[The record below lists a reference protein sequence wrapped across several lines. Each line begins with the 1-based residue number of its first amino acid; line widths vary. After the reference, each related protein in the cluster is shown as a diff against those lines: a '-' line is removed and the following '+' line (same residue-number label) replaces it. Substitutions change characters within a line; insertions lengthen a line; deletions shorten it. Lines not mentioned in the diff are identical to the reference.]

1 MQEIKLFN
9 TEEFKIEKAGQGQD
23 QKVILKGN
31 AMPLNETSRNGVYY
45 RPESVKKAYKS
56 LEGVP
61 FLFAHQ
67 QNEVRHVLGKVEK
80 VNIDNSYVTYEA
92 DIDPEEK
99 EFIRKSEKGYIK
111 HVSVGCLIDPST
123 VEFDEENQV
132 AKVDIKEFCE
142 LSSAPVPGF
151 KNTNAKLGK
160 QNLVMLAE
168 SLGKEDMIKKL
179 KETQDE
185 EKPEETPS
193 NPDEDE
199 GSNDTSNDGEATQ
212 PKETEEGD
220 KDKDEEDTPE
230 DKEIEEEPKEEPK
243 EETIKIEENEEEEGE
258 EKTTEEQVSELNSKL
273 NEMEGKINEVV
284 NQIAVLE
291 SKVDTILD
299 EAEDKDDKDKSDDED
314 DDEDGEDDED
324 DKEETQE
331 DNEEDNE
338 NELEPV
344 EEEFKT
350 KEEPVQN
357 LTEKKKALKIDKK
370 STEVNVDALI
380 KKNRK
385 Y

>member
-9 TEEFKIEKAGQGQD
+9 TEEFKIEKAGEGKS

-80 VNIDNSYVTYEA
+80 VDLTNSHVTYEA
-92 DIDPEEK
+92 DIDSEEK

-111 HVSVGCLIDPST
+111 HVSVGCLIDPNT
-123 VEFDEENQV
+123 VEFDEEKQIAN
-132 AKVDIKEFCE
+132 VDVIEFCE

-151 KNTNAKLGK
+151 KNTNAQLGK
-160 QNLVMLAE
+160 QNLVLLAE

-179 KETQDE
+179 KETEEPKEPEE

-199 GSNDTSNDGEATQ
+199 SSATSTDGEATQ

-243 EETIKIEENEEEEGE
+243 EETIQTEENENEEGE
-258 EKTTEEQVSELNSKL
+258 EPEKTTEEQVTELNSKL
-273 NEMEGKINEVV
+273 NEMEGKLGEVV
-284 NQIAVLE
+284 NQVAVLE
-291 SKVDTILD
+291 SKIDTLLD
-299 EAEDKDDKDKSDDED
+299 EAEDDDEEDED
-314 DDEDGEDDED
+314 DDEDDE
-324 DKEETQE
+324 EETKE
-331 DNEEDNE
+331 TEE
-338 NELEPV
+338 LKPL

-350 KEEPVQN
+350 KEEPVQ
-357 LTEKKKALKIDKK
+357 EIKAKEKALKIDPK
-370 STEVNVDALI
+370 STEVNIESQI
-380 KKNRK
+380 KKNRR